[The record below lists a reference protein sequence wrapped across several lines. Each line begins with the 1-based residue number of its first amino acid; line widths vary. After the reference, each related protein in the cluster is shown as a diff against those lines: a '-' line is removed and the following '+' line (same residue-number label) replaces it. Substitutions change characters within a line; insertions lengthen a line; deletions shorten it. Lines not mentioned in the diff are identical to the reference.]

1 VEPGSSVES
10 VSEVIAAA
18 AIAGAALHVVHVNSS
33 CMADAPG
40 RLEMIAGGRGRGL
53 DVTVEG
59 YPYGAGMT
67 DLKSAVFNP
76 GWQQRLGINEHEPA
90 IPETGERLSPEA
102 VPRDR

>member
-10 VSEVIAAA
+10 ISEVIAAA

-33 CMADAPG
+33 CMADAPEC
-40 RLEMIAGGRGRGL
+40 LEMIAGARARGL

-76 GWQQRLGINEHEPA
+76 GWQQRLRHPGHE
-90 IPETGERLSPEA
+90 LA
-102 VPRDR
+102 VPQTRERGPP